1 MIPALEQ
8 VGFHSQQA
16 GPPRPDTILSPFSEQ
31 FCLGHTEDLSSRQHV
46 RAEVSLVAGFLF
58 KPFTAEL
65 RLLSMCRE
73 VLRTLLTSETVL
85 GSL

>member
-16 GPPRPDTILSPFSEQ
+16 GPRRPDTILSRFSER
-31 FCLGHTEDLSSRQHV
+31 FCLGRMEDLSPRQHLS
-46 RAEVSLVAGFLF
+46 AEVSLAAGFLS

-65 RLLSMCRE
+65 RLLSVCRE
-73 VLRTLLTSETVL
+73 VLRTLLPSETVL
-85 GSL
+85 GPL